1 MDEVSVKSVIYMHGV
16 IPIGGAYMVAGDRIR
31 HLEHDVSADEMSEE
45 WKKIGSFAD
54 CDIVAR
60 GNLRRLVDQDGTI
73 VIEFEV
79 KD

>member
-1 MDEVSVKSVIYMHGV
+1 
-16 IPIGGAYMVAGDRIR
+16 MVAGGRIR
-31 HLEHDVSADEMSEE
+31 HPEHDVSVDDMSEE

-60 GNLRRLVDQDGTI
+60 GNLRRLVDQDGRI